1 MCFSFSFSLNAEQEF
16 EGRVLKLNY
25 ARPKK
30 KKAPPPVVQRKPV
43 TFNLFVAN
51 LSYEATSKDLREFFD
66 SGSSQVV
73 SAEVVFHEDPR
84 KSTGYGFVSFKSK
97 KEANAALSEFQ
108 EKVTWGFLHQFVLIL
123 LSYFFSVSIWDTI
136 FSWSD
141 VELWFLCRLLW
152 EGHSG
157 QRLVSDLFNHLK
169 RAVQNLKIH
178 LLS

>member
-1 MCFSFSFSLNAEQEF
+1 M
-16 EGRVLKLNY
+16 
-25 ARPKK
+25 
-30 KKAPPPVVQRKPV
+30 QRKPV

-108 EKVTWGFLHQFVLIL
+108 EKVTWGFLH
-123 LSYFFSVSIWDTI
+123 
-136 FSWSD
+136 
-141 VELWFLCRLLW
+141 
-152 EGHSG
+152 
-157 QRLVSDLFNHLK
+157 
-169 RAVQNLKIH
+169 
-178 LLS
+178 